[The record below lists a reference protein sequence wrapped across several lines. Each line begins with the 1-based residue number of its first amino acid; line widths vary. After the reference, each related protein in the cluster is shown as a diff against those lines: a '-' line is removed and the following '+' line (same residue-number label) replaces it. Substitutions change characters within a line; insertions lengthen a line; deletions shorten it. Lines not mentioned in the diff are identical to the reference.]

1 MDRDEDYIIAL
12 CDELLGVTAERQ
24 CKFPFLLGDVGQRGG
39 RAHLPVDAFYDE
51 LNLAIEYRELQHTEA
66 VAIMDYKQTIS
77 GMSRAEQR
85 RKYDERR
92 RAVLPAYD
100 VRLIE
105 LDYSMFE
112 HDTKKRLKR
121 NVETDKEVIRKILD
135 IPQ

>member
-1 MDRDEDYIIAL
+1 MDRDEDYIVAL
-12 CDELLGVTAERQ
+12 CDELLGLTAERQ
-24 CKFPFLLGDVGQRGG
+24 CKFAFLLGDIGQRGG

-66 VAIMDYKQTIS
+66 VAVMDYRHTIS
-77 GMSRAEQR
+77 GVSRAEQR
-85 RKYDERR
+85 RKYDQRR

-100 VRLIE
+100 IRLIE

-121 NVETDKEVIRKILD
+121 NIDADREVLRKVLD
-135 IPQ
+135 L